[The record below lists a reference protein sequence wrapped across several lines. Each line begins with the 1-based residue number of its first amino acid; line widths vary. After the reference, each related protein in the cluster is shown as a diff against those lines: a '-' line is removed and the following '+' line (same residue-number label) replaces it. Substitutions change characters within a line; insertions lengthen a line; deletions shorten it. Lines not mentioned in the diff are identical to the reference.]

1 VKIMAI
7 QDNLSKVQAVEQL
20 TQQMLR
26 FPDDVQMA
34 MAGEVRK
41 QRQLRKR
48 QVNKSGKADEGKLRP
63 KGELRRM
70 KKDNA
75 VSILGCDRGN
85 SCKRRNRTNSQ
96 LSKQS
101 GRSAG
106 FTDDRLAIA

>member
-63 KGELRRM
+63 KGELRQEIESDIRGR
-70 KKDNA
+70 K
-75 VSILGCDRGN
+75 SEPILDFEDEERQCCIDFRV
-85 SCKRRNRTNSQ
+85 
-96 LSKQS
+96 
-101 GRSAG
+101 
-106 FTDDRLAIA
+106 